1 MRNLGSLT
9 KMTPAVLLVASVC
22 GAGTILWNQR
32 PPIFRN
38 QIGASTS
45 VNTLTLDGI
54 GGTGLTNNASEYTG
68 TATIA
73 YSGGGCSA
81 EQTRTVNL
89 SEGLVVSITHLASDS
104 GCTSLP
110 STVIS
115 GTETGA
121 TASPELVAETVIA
134 LNNDVLGPGVATLFI
149 TTVGSGRSLTLPGSP
164 QTFATE
170 LINVT
175 PIWCDVPT
183 SWGSGG
189 QTNID
194 IAHLNTAVH
203 SNMYFGSILGNSC
216 LLSALG
222 TCAASQA
229 FFVRAASNIA
239 AAPTTYIPSI
249 TTWESAVD
257 SLICGQVAAGTWVS
271 KDIEYF
277 LVAPSETLAEMNL
290 VSSSYTLSPNGA
302 IVFDPNVGVTGD
314 GSTAYFDTG
323 YDPSTGQMTSSSG
336 YLGICMISNTWA
348 GDGIGE
354 KSATSGM
361 YVSPGGSGSTFALYT
376 MQGLASSHVNGLGTQ
391 GGFVVSRTDSA
402 HIQSYFN
409 GLPVGTSPFPSTG
422 GIVGG
427 TTLYVLGDNVS
438 GSTPLFSRGTLGFAA
453 AGAGETAAQ
462 ILADHILFSAA
473 LATMLIQSGC

>member
-1 MRNLGSLT
+1 MRKLGSLT
-9 KMTPAVLLVASVC
+9 KMTLAVLLVAV
-22 GAGTILWNQR
+22 W
-32 PPIFRN
+32 
-38 QIGASTS
+38 TS
-45 VNTLTLDGI
+45 AAWADPADT
-54 GGTGLTNNASEYTG
+54 
-68 TATIA
+68 
-73 YSGGGCSA
+73 
-81 EQTRTVNL
+81 TVR
-89 SEGLVVSITHLASDS
+89 GLVAA
-104 GCTSLP
+104 P
-110 STVIS
+110 P
-115 GTETGA
+115 A
-121 TASPELVAETVIA
+121 
-134 LNNDVLGPGVATLFI
+134 
-149 TTVGSGRSLTLPGSP
+149 
-164 QTFATE
+164 Q
-170 LINVT
+170 
-175 PIWCDVPT
+175 
-183 SWGSGG
+183 
-189 QTNID
+189 
-194 IAHLNTAVH
+194 
-203 SNMYFGSILGNSC
+203 
-216 LLSALG
+216 G

-257 SLICGQVAAGTWVS
+257 SLICGQVAAGTWAS

-277 LVAPSETLAEMNL
+277 LVAPSEALAEMNL

-336 YLGICMISNTWA
+336 YLGICMISNSWA

-402 HIQSYFN
+402 HIQPYFN